1 MKVAIIGSRGLS
13 MDIGHYLPYDTT
25 LLISGGASG
34 IDACAAA
41 YARKRGLPILIFPP
55 DYDRYGRGAPLV
67 RNQAI
72 IEAADLVVAL
82 WDGRSRGTQQAVRY
96 ARGLGVPV
104 QLHTFPPIPVEPRA
118 DV

>member
-1 MKVAIIGSRGLS
+1 MKVAVIGSRSLS

-34 IDACAAA
+34 IDQCAEA
-41 YARKRGLPILIFPP
+41 YARKRGLPILLFPP
-55 DYDRYGRGAPLV
+55 DYDRYGRAAPLV

-72 IEAADLVVAL
+72 VEAADLVVAL
-82 WDGRSRGTQQAVRY
+82 WDGQSRGTQQAVRY

-104 QLHTFPPIPVEPRA
+104 ALHTFPPA
-118 DV
+118 DGRPTAGV